1 MRKKKL
7 HNDHNDDLYYSIHT
21 QAAAAAIAAH
31 SLTIAAAVVVI
42 GRHCVCVLPLIALA
56 WLPIC
61 VYLFKCPA
69 S

>member
-1 MRKKKL
+1 MGKKL

-21 QAAAAAIAAH
+21 QAAAAAAIAAH

-42 GRHCVCVLPLIALA
+42 GRHCVCVLQLIALA